1 MAKRL
6 IFVDFLIIWIG
17 FLIVEEANSMSE
29 DVKDANVENQ
39 EEVKAAEETEVKAAQ
54 DIEVKAA
61 EVTKAS
67 DAVKAPKTEV
77 KKSKKAEA
85 TEQETSDSQ
94 AEAKEAL
101 SNVAVL
107 KKGETVKGKIAKIAE
122 DQAFV
127 DIGYK
132 YDGIIPVKELSRD
145 GQTVEIGQEVEL
157 KVASINDKREQL
169 TLSRGV
175 VDNSKAWE
183 NLQGQLDSK
192 EIIEAVV
199 TEVVKGGLVVQVG
212 VRGFVPASMV
222 ERHFVEDFSDYKGR
236 TLRLRV
242 KEIDQEKNKVILSQK
257 DVLDEVY
264 EADKKKIMENIKVG
278 QVLDG
283 TVQRLTQFGAFVDI
297 GGIDGLVHISE
308 MAWHHVEQPSEVVK
322 EGDQVKVQVLKVDP
336 ANDKIS
342 LSIKATQEGPWS
354 KVDSEFAAGSIVTG
368 TVKRLAAFGA
378 FIEIAPGVEGLVHI
392 SQIAHRH
399 IGTPHEVLKEGQE
412 VQVKI
417 LEVNTAEKRVSLS
430 IKETE
435 DAPEAPAKSERER
448 QPRRDGGSSAN
459 HQKEIAGNENVSLTN
474 QGLSFTLAERFGDKL
489 NKFKK

>member
-1 MAKRL
+1 M
-6 IFVDFLIIWIG
+6 
-17 FLIVEEANSMSE
+17 
-29 DVKDANVENQ
+29 
-39 EEVKAAEETEVKAAQ
+39 
-54 DIEVKAA
+54 
-61 EVTKAS
+61 
-67 DAVKAPKTEV
+67 
-77 KKSKKAEA
+77 
-85 TEQETSDSQ
+85 
-94 AEAKEAL
+94 
-101 SNVAVL
+101 SNVAKL
-107 KKGETVKGKIAKIAE
+107 KKGDSVKGKIVKVDE
-122 DQAFV
+122 DQVFV

-132 YDGIIPVKELSRD
+132 YDGVIPVRELSSVQLD
-145 GQTVEIGQEVEL
+145 NAAQAVEVGQEVEL
-157 KVASINDKREQL
+157 KVVTIDDGKEKLVLSKRI
-169 TLSRGV
+169 
-175 VDNSKAWE
+175 VDSEKAWDS
-183 NLQGQLDSK
+183 LQAQLESS
-192 EIIEAVV
+192 EILEAVV
-199 TEVVKGGLVVQVG
+199 AEVVKGGLVVDVG

-242 KEIDQEKNKVILSQK
+242 KEIDREKNKVILSQK
-257 DVLDEVY
+257 DVLDEEF
-264 EADKKKIMENIKVG
+264 EAGKKKIIEGLQVG

-342 LSIKATQEGPWS
+342 LSIKATLEGPWD
-354 KVDSEFAAGSIVTG
+354 KVDREFAAGSIVTG

-378 FIEIAPGVEGLVHI
+378 FVEIAPGVEGLVHI

-399 IGTPHEVLKEGQE
+399 IATPHEALQEGQE
-412 VQVKI
+412 VQAKI
-417 LEVNTAEKRVSLS
+417 LEINTAEKRVSLS

-435 DAPEAPAKSERER
+435 EAPEAPVKQERER
-448 QPRRDGGSSAN
+448 PARGSGGGGGSSAN

-489 NKFKK
+489 SKFKK